1 MINAV
6 GLVYIQNMMNFKS
19 ISLTLFIS
27 LIASALFAQQTP
39 GVATKELYNAVV
51 KADSL
56 LFNAFNNCDTVTYRK
71 FIKDDIEFYHD
82 LGGLNV
88 GADYEMRSIKEMC
101 ARGNHI
107 RRALIKST
115 LEIYPIKGYGAVEIG
130 VHTFY
135 HTNKGENQEKV
146 SGTYKF
152 VQLWEFKENAWKLAR
167 VISYGHTEMH
177 NN

>member
-1 MINAV
+1 
-6 GLVYIQNMMNFKS
+6 MNLK
-19 ISLTLFIS
+19 ITGLTLFVC
-27 LIASALFAQQTP
+27 LFANALFAQKTTP
-39 GVATKELYNAVV
+39 VAHDQLYKDVA

-56 LFNAFNNCDTVTYRK
+56 LFSAFNNCDTVTYRH
-71 FIKDDIEFYHD
+71 FLKDDIEFYHD

-107 RRALIKST
+107 RRELIKST
-115 LEIYPIKGYGAVEIG
+115 LEVYPIKGYGAVEIG

-135 HTNKGENQEKV
+135 HTNKGQTQEKV

-152 VQLWEFKENAWKLAR
+152 VQLWQFTDGTWKLAR
-167 VISYGHTEMH
+167 VISYGHNEMH
-177 NN
+177 ND